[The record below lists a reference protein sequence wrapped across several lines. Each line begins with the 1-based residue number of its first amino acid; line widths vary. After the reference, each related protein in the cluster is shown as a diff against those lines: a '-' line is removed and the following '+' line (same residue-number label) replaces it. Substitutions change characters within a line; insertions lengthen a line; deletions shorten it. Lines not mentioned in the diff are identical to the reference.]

1 MTAQDGQSRLKK
13 TFALTS
19 GAHHCLTRRQR
30 LLRKCVFGGLL
41 DNLAADMKT
50 PFLPEFEL
58 IDSDLPLERKQ
69 RPRSAQVE
77 NHVPS
82 VNPWKTVCALVK
94 SYNY

>member
-19 GAHHCLTRRQR
+19 GTHHCLTRRQH
-30 LLRKCVFGGLL
+30 LLSKCVFGGLL
-41 DNLAADMKT
+41 NNLAADMKT

-69 RPRSAQVE
+69 RPRAAQVE

-82 VNPWKTVCALVK
+82 VSPWKTVRALVK
-94 SYNY
+94 SCNY